1 MEPLIVISYHG
12 RVCHV
17 VNNNPATRNSL
28 TMEYISE
35 LCSLLEGFREKS
47 TGRPAA
53 VVLSGAGDFFCSG
66 GDLSGLLMRAQG
78 HYAARRT
85 LVDRLND
92 LVRAIRTCPCPVIAA
107 VEGGAAGAGA
117 AIALA
122 CDMIYAAKT
131 AFLASSYVKIGL
143 TPDAGTTVFLSAG
156 VPRWLAA
163 ELLFTGD
170 KITAER
176 LYQLGVV
183 NHLAED
189 GTALAAAFEMA
200 NRIEAGPRD
209 AIMRAKA
216 LLGQAESADFDDQ
229 LEAEADNLA
238 LALGGPEAA
247 EGIRAFIDRRPP
259 DFPKD
264 PLDFSKE

>member
-12 RVCHV
+12 QICHV

-28 TMEYISE
+28 SLEYISG
-35 LCSLLEGFREKS
+35 LCTLLEGFREKIA
-47 TGRPAA
+47 GRPAA
-53 VVLSGAGDFFCSG
+53 VILSGAEGFFCSG
-66 GDLSGLLMRAQG
+66 GDLSGLQERAQG
-78 HYAARRT
+78 HYAARRA
-85 LVDRLND
+85 LVDQLND

-122 CDMIYAAKT
+122 CDMICAAKIS
-131 AFLASSYVKIGL
+131 FLASSYVKIGL
-143 TPDAGTTVFLSAG
+143 TPDAGTSVFLSAG

-170 KITAER
+170 KIAAER

-183 NHLAED
+183 NHLTED
-189 GTALAAAFEMA
+189 GAAIETAFEVA
-200 NRIEAGPRD
+200 GRLEAGPKD
-209 AIMRAKA
+209 AIMRAKT
-216 LLGQAESADFDDQ
+216 LLAQAAITDFDDQ

-238 LALGGPEAA
+238 QALGGAEAA
-247 EGIRAFIDRRPP
+247 EGISAFINRRAP
-259 DFPKD
+259 DFPK
-264 PLDFSKE
+264 E